1 MCLSD
6 KVMCVS
12 LSLCH
17 DKVEALERTLDELNG
32 KLAQEIGA
40 KSALQM
46 RAVDLQ
52 EQVVE
57 LQHRLLLQVYD
68 GCCVVV

>member
-1 MCLSD
+1 MP
-6 KVMCVS
+6 
-12 LSLCH
+12 LCH
-17 DKVEALERTLDELNG
+17 DKVEALERTLDELNS

-52 EQVVE
+52 EQVVA
-57 LQHRLLLQVYD
+57 LQHRLLLQVKC
-68 GCCVVV
+68 G

>member
-1 MCLSD
+1 M
-6 KVMCVS
+6 S
-12 LSLCH
+12 LWN

-57 LQHRLLLQVYD
+57 LQHRLLLQVNC
-68 GCCVVV
+68 GRCAVVCSMVC